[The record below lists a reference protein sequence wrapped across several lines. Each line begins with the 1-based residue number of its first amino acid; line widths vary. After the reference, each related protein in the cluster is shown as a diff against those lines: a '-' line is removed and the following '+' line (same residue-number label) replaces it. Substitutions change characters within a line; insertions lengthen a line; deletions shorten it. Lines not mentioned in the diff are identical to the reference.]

1 MIGIWSTEILPID
14 YIMYWQ
20 NVADNSL
27 RSDLSKQQ
35 AQHQTGKYAR
45 GNYFTMES
53 VYWLKNV
60 MKNVIILCSYYK
72 SIHETKTK
80 YEDKITIQNA

>member
-1 MIGIWSTEILPID
+1 MVMIGNTD
-14 YIMYWQ
+14 YFMYWQ
-20 NVADNSL
+20 NVTDIFTE

-53 VYWLKNV
+53 VYWFQNNV

-80 YEDKITIQNA
+80 YEDKKQY